1 VHTLSSLGL
10 GNEGPVLRRE
20 MPMATPEHPI
30 AAGARAD
37 HATALGPAW
46 RGGEETLQEP
56 LRNPAQ
62 VDEERQVDV
71 HQRVCD
77 GKALPGQLDR
87 AVTVDDPG
95 IAPQKLRVR
104 LQEFV
109 MRDRGSARAEL
120 HHVYDVEGKA
130 RELGQLSRQ
139 GRLAAAGVAENRAPL
154 TCGEMK
160 HSDTRSYR
168 GPRSRFS
175 RTAGA
180 RPPGSGAT

>member
-1 VHTLSSLGL
+1 MADNLAVQPSPLPRGL

-71 HQRVCD
+71 HQRVSSASFRAKVD
-77 GKALPGQLDR
+77 LPPPALPK
-87 AVTVDDPG
+87 
-95 IAPQKLRVR
+95 IAPPSLAVR
-104 LQEFV
+104 
-109 MRDRGSARAEL
+109 
-120 HHVYDVEGKA
+120 
-130 RELGQLSRQ
+130 
-139 GRLAAAGVAENRAPL
+139 
-154 TCGEMK
+154 
-160 HSDTRSYR
+160 
-168 GPRSRFS
+168 
-175 RTAGA
+175 
-180 RPPGSGAT
+180 